1 MGKFLVRITIF
12 IISFYIVL
20 SCHFAQLFG
29 VDLLFD
35 WYVPLLELCVVVYCF
50 SEGKYHCKYMKYLA
64 LGLFASD
71 LLTRLD
77 NCYNFLT
84 VSEHNFIGICCI
96 YIGGAIALIKAVHP
110 FYKVLDFKQNR
121 EKLYGSSGIATNNNN

>member
-20 SCHFAQLFG
+20 SCHVAQLFG

-35 WYVPLLELCVVVYCF
+35 WYVPLLELCVVAYCF

-96 YIGGAIALIKAVHP
+96 YIGWAIALKKAAHH
-110 FYKVLDFKQNR
+110 FHKVTKLKQKR
-121 EKLYGSSGIATNNNN
+121 EKLYGSNGISTNNNI